1 MIRVEQ
7 KQNALALIEEACC
20 SGARKSNAC
29 EIMGIDVRTA
39 QRWQCMGVEDRRKG
53 SSKKPANKLND
64 LERAEIIKILGSAE
78 YRDLTPAQIVP
89 RLADQGRYLASEA
102 TMYRILKEQKM
113 NCHRSPS
120 KPRISKKPQELV
132 ADGPNQV
139 WSWDITYLPLVIK
152 GFFVYLYMVMD
163 LYSRKIVAWQIYDT
177 QSSELAADLMT
188 EACLLENVDKDQ
200 VYLHSD
206 NGTPMKG
213 ASLLARLQELGVIP
227 SFSRPSVSNDNPYSE
242 ALFKTLKY
250 RPEYPDRAFENI
262 GQARQW
268 VENFVIWYNKE
279 HLHSGIRFVSP
290 INRHEGKDI
299 EILQKRHQVYLKAQQ
314 NNPLRWTGETRD
326 WNPPEIVWL
335 NKSHKHQLPSDQF
348 KKAA

>member
-7 KQNALALIEEACC
+7 KQSALALIEEACC
-20 SGARKSNAC
+20 SGARKSKAC
-29 EIMGIDVRTA
+29 EIMGINVRTA

-64 LERAEIIKILGSAE
+64 LERAEIIKILGSDE
-78 YRDLTPAQIVP
+78 YRDLNPAQIVP

-120 KPRISKKPQELV
+120 KPRVPKKPQELV

-188 EACLLENVDKDQ
+188 EACLLENVGKDQ

-299 EILQKRHQVYLKAQQ
+299 KILQKRHQVYLKAQQ

-326 WNPPEIVWL
+326 WNPPETVWL
-335 NKSHKHQLPSDQF
+335 NKSHKHQLPSDQL

>member
-1 MIRVEQ
+1 
-7 KQNALALIEEACC
+7 
-20 SGARKSNAC
+20 
-29 EIMGIDVRTA
+29 MGIDVRTA
-39 QRWQCMGVEDRRKG
+39 QRWQRMGVGDRRKG

-78 YRDLTPAQIVP
+78 YRDLNPAQIVP

-120 KPRISKKPQELV
+120 KPRVSKKPQELV

-177 QSSELAADLMT
+177 QNSELAADLMT

-335 NKSHKHQLPSDQF
+335 NKSHKHQLPSNQF

>member
-1 MIRVEQ
+1 
-7 KQNALALIEEACC
+7 
-20 SGARKSNAC
+20 
-29 EIMGIDVRTA
+29 MGINVRTA

-64 LERAEIIKILGSAE
+64 LERAEIIKILGSDE
-78 YRDLTPAQIVP
+78 YRDLNPAQIVP

-120 KPRISKKPQELV
+120 KPRVPKKPQELV

-188 EACLLENVDKDQ
+188 EACLLENVGKDQ

-299 EILQKRHQVYLKAQQ
+299 KILQKRHQVYLKAQQ

-326 WNPPEIVWL
+326 WNPPETVWL
-335 NKSHKHQLPSDQF
+335 NKSHKHQLPSDQL

>member
-1 MIRVEQ
+1 LIYVEQ
-7 KQNALALIEEACC
+7 KQKALLLIEEACC
-20 SGARKSNAC
+20 SGARKSKAC
-29 EIMGIDVRTA
+29 EIIGIDIRTA
-39 QRWQCMGVEDRRKG
+39 QRWQNIGIEDRRRG
-53 SSKKPANKLND
+53 SFKKPANKLSE
-64 LERAEIIKILGSAE
+64 LERAEIIELLSSAE
-78 YRDLTPAQIVP
+78 YRDLSPAQVVP
-89 RLADQGRYLASEA
+89 RLADLGRYLASEA

-113 NCHRSPS
+113 KRHRSAS
-120 KPRISKKPQELV
+120 KPRVSKKPQELV

-188 EACLLENVDKDQ
+188 EACLLESVDKGQ
-200 VYLHSD
+200 VCLHSD

-262 GQARQW
+262 GQSRQW
-268 VENFVIWYNKE
+268 VEGFVTWYNRE

-290 INRHEGKDI
+290 NDRHEGRDI
-299 EILQKRHQVYLKAQQ
+299 EILQNRHLVYSEAQQ
-314 NNPLRWTGETRD
+314 KNPLRWTIKTRD
-326 WNPPEIVWL
+326 WNPPATVWL
-335 NKSHKHQLPSDQF
+335 NKSHKRHLPSDQY